1 MTRLWSHAIGALLIV
16 AVLAARP
23 RAALA
28 QGAASWSAVEQALGR
43 TGSAQPGG
51 VMKFSFPRRDLHVRV
66 GSVDVRTAL
75 ALGGWVAFKQLADGK
90 AMAMGDLVLTEDE
103 VEPVISAL
111 QQGGIEQTALHNH
124 LLGAAPN
131 VRYLHIAGRGNAV
144 TIARAIRHA
153 LEASKTPL
161 DTAAAV
167 APPALDLDTAAI
179 AKALGYHGKASGGV
193 YQVGVPRAGKITEG
207 TEEVPASMGTATSI
221 NFQSTGA
228 GKAAITG
235 DFVLTGNEVNPVIR
249 VLRDNGIEITAL
261 HSHMIGDTPH
271 LYFMHYWAN
280 DDAIKLARAMGAALA
295 RTQSARPNGR
305 A

>member
-51 VMKFSFPRRDLHVRV
+51 VMKFSFPRRDLRVRV

-131 VRYLHIAGRGNAV
+131 VMYLHIAGRGNAV